1 MVLEGRVLNSFKESE
16 TPYHWKIRREAL
28 LNCTTANFCCTGK
41 SILVIDG
48 NSTDSIVVLK

>member
-41 SILVIDG
+41 SNVVTNG
-48 NSTDSIVVLK
+48 NSTYSGV

>member
-1 MVLEGRVLNSFKESE
+1 
-16 TPYHWKIRREAL
+16 

-48 NSTDSIVVLK
+48 NSRDGEIPKTSLFC

>member
-1 MVLEGRVLNSFKESE
+1 MVLKGRVLNSFKESE

-48 NSTDSIVVLK
+48 NSTDSIVILK